1 MAEAIVCR
9 EEGTDDTGATVNQTN
24 ERKVSTVGV
33 NRTKGIR
40 TEEEQIVYDQI
51 LKYLFTMKLEEL
63 EEVRDFI
70 ESQNSGRDE
79 FEQ

>member
-1 MAEAIVCR
+1 M
-9 EEGTDDTGATVNQTN
+9 NQTN

-63 EEVRDFI
+63 EEVRNFI
-70 ESQNSGRDE
+70 ETSVFGEDE
-79 FEQ
+79 

>member
-1 MAEAIVCR
+1 MAKATICR
-9 EEGTDDTGATVNQTN
+9 EEGTDNTGATVNQTN

-63 EEVRDFI
+63 EEVRNFI
-70 ESQNSGRDE
+70 ETSVFGEDE
-79 FEQ
+79 